1 MNILSEIQKIVKEN
15 HPKIKVKITPKTKF
29 EDVKEIDSLELA
41 TMIIELEKICNVEL
55 DDSILMG
62 LQKKT
67 VQDLIDEIEKLM

>member
-1 MNILSEIQKIVKEN
+1 MNILSEIQKIVKKN

-41 TMIIELEKICNVEL
+41 TMIIELEKICNIEL

-67 VQDLIDEIEKLM
+67 VQDLIDEIEKLI